1 MFKRLGHLGLFLALA
16 IQVSGC
22 AGAALVA
29 GGAATAGA
37 IVWVKGKLEQEL
49 SVPLP
54 TVYSATLA
62 ALKQFELPI
71 QEKKKDQLVARV
83 KSQLADGKRVW
94 IDIRS
99 LAESSTK
106 ITIRIGMFG
115 DQSKSRRL
123 LEAIRRNL

>member
-1 MFKRLGHLGLFLALA
+1 MFKRWSRLALFLALA
-16 IQVSGC
+16 TQISGC
-22 AGAALVA
+22 AGAALLA
-29 GGAATAGA
+29 GGAAGVGA

-54 TVYSATLA
+54 RVYTATLA

-71 QEKKKDQLVARV
+71 QEKKKDMLVARV
-83 KSQLADGKRVW
+83 ESQLADGKRVW

-99 LAESSTK
+99 LTESSTK

-115 DQSKSRRL
+115 DRSRSRRL
-123 LEAIRRNL
+123 LEAIRRHL

>member
-1 MFKRLGHLGLFLALA
+1 MFKRLGHMGLSLALA
-16 IQVSGC
+16 IQISGC
-22 AGAALVA
+22 AGAVLVA
-29 GGAATAGA
+29 GGAAGVGA
-37 IVWVKGKLEQEL
+37 VVWVKGKLEQEL

-71 QEKKKDQLVARV
+71 QEKKKDQLVAKV
-83 KSQLADGKRVW
+83 ESQLADGKRVW

-99 LAESSTK
+99 LAESSAK

-115 DQSKSRRL
+115 DQSRSRRL

>member
-1 MFKRLGHLGLFLALA
+1 MVRRLGRLGLFLALA

-22 AGAALVA
+22 GGVALVA

-37 IVWVKGKLEQEL
+37 VVWVKGKLEQEL
-49 SVPLP
+49 SEPLP
-54 TVYSATLA
+54 RVYSATLA

-71 QEKKKDQLVARV
+71 QQAKKDQLVAKV
-83 KSQLADGKRVW
+83 ESQLADGKRVW

-106 ITIRIGMFG
+106 ITIRIGVFG

-123 LEAIRRNL
+123 LEAIRRKL